1 MSVIAIASAKG
12 SPGVTTTALALAAVW
27 PRRVLVAE
35 CDPVGGDLSYWFGQP
50 ATPGLLTLGS
60 AARRGLSPAELW
72 RHTQVISGSLP
83 VLLGVLVP
91 EHAAALGPLWEELP
105 AAFAEVG
112 ADVLIDCGRLDPPSP
127 ALALVSTADLVIVMV
142 RPDAP
147 GISHLEGLL
156 EMLAHSGTAASVV
169 LLGER
174 PYRAAEVQAALAER
188 GRAVDVLSV
197 VAVDPAA
204 ARRLA
209 GGSGSDRA
217 LARSVLIRSAR
228 QLTEALGTR
237 LDRAVGRDAPG
248 APEVT
253 PDAGR

>member
-112 ADVLIDCGRLDPPSP
+112 ADVLIDCAPTAGPPPRSCSLVSGP
-127 ALALVSTADLVIVMV
+127 IVPPRSRRRWPSAVVPSMSLAWWRWTLPRPGAWLGDLALI
-142 RPDAP
+142 
-147 GISHLEGLL
+147 
-156 EMLAHSGTAASVV
+156 
-169 LLGER
+169 
-174 PYRAAEVQAALAER
+174 
-188 GRAVDVLSV
+188 GRWRV
-197 VAVDPAA
+197 PC
-204 ARRLA
+204 
-209 GGSGSDRA
+209 
-217 LARSVLIRSAR
+217 
-228 QLTEALGTR
+228 
-237 LDRAVGRDAPG
+237 
-248 APEVT
+248 
-253 PDAGR
+253 